1 MATYTIRSGD
11 TLTGIAARYRTT
23 VAALAAQNGISNPNL
38 IIAGRALQIPD
49 GFDDPASP
57 ARGGSYTVR
66 PGDTLSGIASRNGT
80 TVSALAA
87 LNGIRNVNLIY
98 AGQSLRLS
106 GGGAPSPTTP
116 SAPVTPSGPVGPTR
130 GGVTLQQLKGVMPN
144 LSDAKAQAYLAP
156 LNRAMAEAGITTPRR
171 QAAFLAQLAHES
183 GELKYFEELA
193 SGAAY
198 EGRSDLGNTQ
208 PGDGVRY
215 KGRGPIQL
223 TGRANYRAAG
233 RALGL
238 DLEGNPA
245 LAATPE
251 VGFRVAAWYW
261 GSRNLNA
268 QADAGNFDAITRAIN
283 GGYNGK
289 ASRDAY
295 HRRAL
300 QVLGA

>member
-1 MATYTIRSGD
+1 MLTPEQLQSIMPRLRPQRNREYLPFLLAAMSEFAIRSS
-11 TLTGIAARYRTT
+11 AR
-23 VAALAAQNGISNPNL
+23 A
-38 IIAGRALQIPD
+38 
-49 GFDDPASP
+49 
-57 ARGGSYTVR
+57 
-66 PGDTLSGIASRNGT
+66 
-80 TVSALAA
+80 
-87 LNGIRNVNLIY
+87 
-98 AGQSLRLS
+98 
-106 GGGAPSPTTP
+106 
-116 SAPVTPSGPVGPTR
+116 
-130 GGVTLQQLKGVMPN
+130 
-144 LSDAKAQAYLAP
+144 
-156 LNRAMAEAGITTPRR
+156 
-171 QAAFLAQLAHES
+171 AAFLAQLAHES

-238 DLEGNPA
+238 DLEGTPA

-295 HRRAL
+295 YRRAL